1 MENFSA
7 AVQYED
13 LKGGISIDEG
23 DLKGLRDFAS
33 DNGIN
38 TKQYF
43 PVGMDFYIGENGLA
57 STTIIAVDVVAN
69 NIPGD
74 YDNIKD
80 FIEHNNPIS
89 VVKFDINKDINEFFK
104 YTKRVSIVFERK
116 GFGLYGKEVNETNG
130 EL

>member
-7 AVQYED
+7 STQYSD
-13 LKGGISIDEG
+13 LKGGVSIDEG
-23 DLKGLRDFAS
+23 DLKGLHDFAS
-33 DNGIN
+33 DNGVD
-38 TKQYF
+38 TEQYF
-43 PVGMDFYIGENGLA
+43 PVGVDFYIGENGLV
-57 STTIIAVDVVAN
+57 SSSIITVDVVAN

-74 YDNIKD
+74 YYNIQD
-80 FIEHNNPIS
+80 FIEQNKPAV

-116 GFGLYGKEVNETNG
+116 GLGLYGKEVNERNG